1 MLYCYRIMSKES
13 NRFVLD
19 GSGVEPNQILIFPI
33 GARKSRAGP
42 NISVS
47 PNVAIS
53 PNLSLIPAVPYVSVS
68 PNLSIIPAVSISP
81 NLSTSPNVSVSPNL
95 STSPNV
101 SMAPTGKNNYTDCF
115 VISYTISVDNG
126 RTGQT
131 HTGKFD
137 VCIDASN
144 QW

>member
-1 MLYCYRIMSKES
+1 
-13 NRFVLD
+13 
-19 GSGVEPNQILIFPI
+19 
-33 GARKSRAGP
+33 
-42 NISVS
+42 
-47 PNVAIS
+47 
-53 PNLSLIPAVPYVSVS
+53 
-68 PNLSIIPAVSISP
+68 VSISP

-95 STSPNV
+95 STSLNVSVSPNLSTSPNV
-101 SMAPTGKNNYTDCF
+101 YVVPAGTNNYAECF

-144 QW
+144 QRLR